1 MRRNIFDLMN
11 DKEIDVSREYIRI
24 CKLFERDCFYEDY
37 GSEITMSSYIEEEFF
52 EDWDRRGR
60 YISLADMFS
69 SLKIKN
75 NVGLRENT
83 VECLLLY
90 IEVIINLIEM
100 SGLKNV
106 KKSCD
111 IYYKCNWKIY
121 KLLQENIERL
131 LEDLNYE
138 VKVLSDKTLIIV
150 EKDMLLSAVA
160 ETNPNVSDKVI
171 EYRRFILKGKIDDK
185 REILNLLSNE
195 IEEMKLIFRGT
206 TYSNLMDDV
215 QFMLNNFNI
224 RHNNLNGKNKK
235 EYVSNLDSDKLERI
249 YDQIFDMILGLFVID
264 KYLKNKNNIDE
275 LKRLINQYER

>member
-11 DKEIDVSREYIRI
+11 DKEIDVRREYIRI
-24 CKLFERDCFYEDY
+24 YKLFERDYFYNDY
-37 GSEITMSSYIEEEFF
+37 GSKITIASYIEEKFWK
-52 EDWDRRGR
+52 DWDRRGR
-60 YISLADMFS
+60 YISLADMLS
-69 SLKIKN
+69 SLKIKDKE
-75 NVGLRENT
+75 GLRENT

-160 ETNPNVSDKVI
+160 ETNPNVADKVI
-171 EYRRFILKGKIDDK
+171 EYRRFILKGKIEDK

-195 IEEMKLIFRGT
+195 IEGMKPIFKKT

-235 EYVSNLDSDKLERI
+235 EYISNLDCDELEKI

-264 KYLKNKNNIDE
+264 KYLKNKNNIDD
-275 LKRLINQYER
+275 LKKLIN

>member
-11 DKEIDVSREYIRI
+11 DKEIDVRREYLRI
-24 CKLFERDCFYEDY
+24 YKLFEKDCFYEDY

-75 NVGLRENT
+75 NAGLRENT

-106 KKSCD
+106 KKSCE
-111 IYYKCNWKIY
+111 IYYNCNWKIY

-138 VKVLSDKTLIIV
+138 VKVLSDKMLIIV

-171 EYRRFILKGKIDDK
+171 EYRRFILKGKIGDK

-195 IEEMKLIFRGT
+195 IEEMKLIFKGT

-235 EYVSNLDSDKLERI
+235 EYVSNLDSDKLEKI
-249 YDQIFDMILGLFVID
+249 YDQIFNMILGLFVIN

>member
-11 DKEIDVSREYIRI
+11 DKEIDVRREYIRI

>member
-11 DKEIDVSREYIRI
+11 DKEIDVRREYIRI
-24 CKLFERDCFYEDY
+24 YKLFERDYFYNDY
-37 GSEITMSSYIEEEFF
+37 GSKITIASYIEEKFW

-60 YISLADMFS
+60 YISLADMLS
-69 SLKIKN
+69 SLKIKDKE
-75 NVGLRENT
+75 GLRENT

-160 ETNPNVSDKVI
+160 ETNPNVADKVI
-171 EYRRFILKGKIDDK
+171 EYRRFILKGKIEDK

-195 IEEMKLIFRGT
+195 IEGMKPIFKKT

-235 EYVSNLDSDKLERI
+235 EYISNLDCDELEKI

-264 KYLKNKNNIDE
+264 KYLKNKNNIDD
-275 LKRLINQYER
+275 LKKIIN